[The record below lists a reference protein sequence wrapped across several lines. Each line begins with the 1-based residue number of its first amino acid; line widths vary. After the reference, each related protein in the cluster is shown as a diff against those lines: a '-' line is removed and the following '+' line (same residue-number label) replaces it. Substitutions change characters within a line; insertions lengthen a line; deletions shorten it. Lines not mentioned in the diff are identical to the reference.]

1 MQEQTNLVQ
10 AISDIAAAMP
20 ITRTIQLYEFAR
32 FLESHPLPMEETL
45 EEIAADE
52 TLWESQFAATEDDKL
67 AELIAA
73 VEAEISE
80 GKTFPMFDMQ
90 GEFNEYK

>member
-73 VEAEISE
+73 VEAEIS
-80 GKTFPMFDMQ
+80 
-90 GEFNEYK
+90 